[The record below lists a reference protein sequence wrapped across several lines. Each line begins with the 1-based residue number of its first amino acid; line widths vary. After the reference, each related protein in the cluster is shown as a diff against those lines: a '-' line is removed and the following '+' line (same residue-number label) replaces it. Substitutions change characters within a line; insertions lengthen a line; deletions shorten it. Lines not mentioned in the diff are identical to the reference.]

1 MPPKCHTMEMPILG
15 KTHCSAG
22 RWTMTERMEIKDLNR
37 VEMGKRIRERRE
49 LLKMSRDELARRLD
63 VTSKFIAD
71 LEYGE
76 KGASVKNLYHLKQ
89 ILGVSVDYLMDGN
102 PSNQNETEPRKML
115 NENIMGSLSVCN
127 VKQLRVMEQIARLYI
142 EGVVNNEED
151 SEE

>member
-1 MPPKCHTMEMPILG
+1 MPPKCHTMEIPILG
-15 KTHCSAG
+15 KTHCGAG

-49 LLKMSRDELARRLD
+49 LLKMSRLD

-76 KGASVKNLYHLKQ
+76 KGASVKNLYRLKQ